1 MDQPLAGTSIAL
13 IVASGF
19 AEVEM
24 TEPQRA
30 LIKAGAKLSIVSPDQ
45 GLVNGWHGKAWGH
58 FFPVDRQINSVLGSD
73 FDMLVLPGGERS
85 LTKLMENPH
94 AKRIIGHFLDA
105 QKPLA
110 AVGQGTRLLA
120 IPGKLSGRT
129 VSAPEEAVE
138 TLQAAGATLSEEPVT
153 VDQHLVTAKDEESLE
168 LFVEKVVKVFT
179 DANEMKKAA

>member
-85 LTKLMENPH
+85 LAKLMENPH
-94 AKRIIGHFLDA
+94 ARRIIGHFLDA

-110 AVGQGTRLLA
+110 AIGQGTRLLA
-120 IPGKLSGRT
+120 IPGKLTNRT
-129 VSAPEEAVE
+129 VAAPQEAQE
-138 TLQAAGATLSEEPVT
+138 ALQSAGATISEDPVV
-153 VDQHLVTAKDEESLE
+153 VDQFLITATDEEGLE
-168 LFVEKVVKVFT
+168 SFVEKVVKVFT
-179 DANEMKKAA
+179 EANEIKKAA